1 MFSAFILGPMIVASI
16 ASLLGYLT
24 TRPPAEAI
32 WAAQYFIAL
41 SVGVK
46 YVSITARELR
56 RDVVAAIGLCAILIC
71 LNFIVVEGVL
81 ILGLAP
87 PIERSWP

>member
-1 MFSAFILGPMIVASI
+1 VGWRGAKAIGMFGASIFGPMIVASI
-16 ASLLGYLT
+16 ASILGYLT

-46 YVSITARELR
+46 
-56 RDVVAAIGLCAILIC
+56 
-71 LNFIVVEGVL
+71 
-81 ILGLAP
+81 
-87 PIERSWP
+87 

>member
-1 MFSAFILGPMIVASI
+1 LILCPIVGWRGAKAIGMFSAFVLGPMIVASI

-41 SVGVK
+41 SVGLK
-46 YVSITARELR
+46 
-56 RDVVAAIGLCAILIC
+56 
-71 LNFIVVEGVL
+71 
-81 ILGLAP
+81 
-87 PIERSWP
+87 

>member
-1 MFSAFILGPMIVASI
+1 MGWRGAKAIGMFGASILGPMIVASI

-41 SVGVK
+41 SVGGNK
-46 YVSITARELR
+46 WVSQRANC
-56 RDVVAAIGLCAILIC
+56 VVM
-71 LNFIVVEGVL
+71 
-81 ILGLAP
+81 
-87 PIERSWP
+87 SWPQSGFLQS